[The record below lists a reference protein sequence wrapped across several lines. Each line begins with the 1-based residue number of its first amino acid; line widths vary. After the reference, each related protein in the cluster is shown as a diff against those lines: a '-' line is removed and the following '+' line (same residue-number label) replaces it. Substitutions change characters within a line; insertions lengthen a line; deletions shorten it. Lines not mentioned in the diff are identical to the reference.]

1 MSMAHLYRALRM
13 CAMQR
18 NRGGLA
24 SAADPAC
31 SSRGFVAPNVLRN
44 GVFMKNIIQNNRLIG
59 AGLVLAV
66 VATAA
71 GATFLNGRI
80 GAAQAETV
88 AAAPAAL
95 PVSVSVV
102 TPRETVPWD
111 EFSGRLEAV
120 ERVEVRSR
128 VAGAIQE
135 IHFREGALVKQ
146 GDLLILIDPSLYA
159 AEVAR
164 AEGQVAAAKARL
176 VLTKSDFE
184 RGQQL
189 TDSRTISQR
198 DFDGRV
204 NAYSEAEANLKAAEA
219 TLETAKLNLGY
230 TEVRA
235 PVAGKVGKLEITV
248 GNLIAA
254 GPGTPV
260 LTTLVSVNPIYASF
274 NADEQVVT
282 RALKTLADESTPSE
296 IGRIPVQMG
305 TGTSEGTP
313 YKGRMQLIDNQVD
326 ARSGT
331 VRVRAVF
338 DNADGRLMPGQFARL
353 LMGQPKAEPAL
364 LISERAVGT
373 DQNKKFV
380 MVVDKDSKAEYREV
394 ALGVS
399 IDGMR
404 VVTSGLHPGER
415 IVVKGLQRVRPGAVV
430 APQEVA
436 MDSVSATQAATEV
449 AQR

>member
-1 MSMAHLYRALRM
+1 
-13 CAMQR
+13 
-18 NRGGLA
+18 
-24 SAADPAC
+24 
-31 SSRGFVAPNVLRN
+31 
-44 GVFMKNIIQNNRLIG
+44 MKNIAKNRGLAG
-59 AGLVLAV
+59 AGVALAVLAM
-66 VATAA
+66 A
-71 GATFLNGRI
+71 GGMSFHNDRTGS
-80 GAAQAETV
+80 AQAETAV
-88 AAAPAAL
+88 AAPAAL

-102 TPRETVPWD
+102 VPRETVPWD

-120 ERVEVRSR
+120 ERVEIRSR

-159 AEVAR
+159 ADVAR
-164 AEGQVAAAKARL
+164 AEGQMAAAKARL

-189 TDSRTISQR
+189 SDSRTISQR

-219 TLETAKLNLGY
+219 TLQTARLNLGY

-235 PVAGKVGKLEITV
+235 PVAGRVGKLEITV

-254 GPGTPV
+254 GPGAPV
-260 LTTLVSVNPIYASF
+260 LTTLVSINPIYASF

-430 APQEVA
+430 APQDVA
-436 MDSVSATQAATEV
+436 MDSVSATQTATEV

>member
-1 MSMAHLYRALRM
+1 
-13 CAMQR
+13 
-18 NRGGLA
+18 
-24 SAADPAC
+24 
-31 SSRGFVAPNVLRN
+31 
-44 GVFMKNIIQNNRLIG
+44 MKNVIQNKRLIG
-59 AGLVLAV
+59 TGLMLAV
-66 VATAA
+66 VAAA
-71 GATFLNGRI
+71 GGATFLNGRI
-80 GAAQAETV
+80 GVARAETV
-88 AAAPAAL
+88 AATPAAL

-102 TPRETVPWD
+102 MPRETVPWD

-189 TDSRTISQR
+189 SDSRTISQR

-219 TLETAKLNLGY
+219 TRETAKLNLGY

-235 PVAGKVGKLEITV
+235 PVAGRVGKLEITV

-282 RALKTLADESTPSE
+282 RALRTLADQSAPSE

-305 TGTSEGTP
+305 TGMSDGTP
-313 YKGRMQLIDNQVD
+313 YKGHMQLIDNQVD

-353 LMGQPKAEPAL
+353 LMGQPKAEPTL

-404 VVTSGLHPGER
+404 VVTGGLHAGER
-415 IVVKGLQRVRPGAVV
+415 VVVKGLQRVRPGAVV
-430 APQEVA
+430 APQEIA
-436 MDSVSATQAATEV
+436 MDSVSADQTANKV

>member
-1 MSMAHLYRALRM
+1 
-13 CAMQR
+13 
-18 NRGGLA
+18 
-24 SAADPAC
+24 
-31 SSRGFVAPNVLRN
+31 
-44 GVFMKNIIQNNRLIG
+44 MKNITKINRLV
-59 AGLVLAV
+59 ASGLVLA
-66 VATAA
+66 ALAIAA
-71 GATFLNGRI
+71 GGSFLSGR
-80 GAAQAETV
+80 GGSAQAETTT
-88 AAAPAAL
+88 AAPTAL

-102 TPRETVPWD
+102 APRQTVPWD

-120 ERVEVRSR
+120 ERVEIRSR

-135 IHFREGALVKQ
+135 IHFTEGALVKQ

-159 AEVAR
+159 ADVAR

-176 VLTKSDFE
+176 ILTRSDFE

-204 NAYSEAEANLKAAEA
+204 NAYREAEANLQAAEA
-219 TLETAKLNLGY
+219 TLQTAKLNLGY
-230 TEVRA
+230 TEIRA
-235 PVAGKVGKLEITV
+235 PVSGRVGKLEITV

-282 RALKTLADESTPSE
+282 RALRTLAEESTPSE

-305 TGTSEGTP
+305 TGATDGTP
-313 YKGRMQLIDNQVD
+313 YKGKMQLIDNQVD

-338 DNADGRLMPGQFARL
+338 DNVDGRLMPGQFARL
-353 LMGQPKAEPAL
+353 LMGQPKAEPVL

-399 IDGMR
+399 IEGMR
-404 VVTSGLHPGER
+404 VVTGGLHAGER
-415 IVVKGLQRVRPGAVV
+415 IVVKGLQRVRPGALVAPEVV
-430 APQEVA
+430 AMGLA
-436 MDSVSATQAATEV
+436 SSANQV

>member
-1 MSMAHLYRALRM
+1 MR
-13 CAMQR
+13 
-18 NRGGLA
+18 
-24 SAADPAC
+24 
-31 SSRGFVAPNVLRN
+31 
-44 GVFMKNIIQNNRLIG
+44 NIIKNNRLVASG
-59 AGLVLAV
+59 MVLA
-66 VATAA
+66 ALAIAA
-71 GATFLNGRI
+71 GGSFLSGR
-80 GAAQAETV
+80 GGSAQAETTT
-88 AAAPAAL
+88 AAPTAL

-102 TPRETVPWD
+102 APRQTVPWD

-120 ERVEVRSR
+120 ERVEIRSR

-135 IHFREGALVKQ
+135 IHFTEGALVKQ
-146 GDLLILIDPSLYA
+146 GDLLILIDPSIYA
-159 AEVAR
+159 ADVAR

-176 VLTKSDFE
+176 ILTRSDFE

-204 NAYSEAEANLKAAEA
+204 NAYREAEANLQAAEA
-219 TLETAKLNLGY
+219 TLQTAKLNLGY
-230 TEVRA
+230 TEIRA
-235 PVAGKVGKLEITV
+235 PVSGRVGKLEITV

-282 RALKTLADESTPSE
+282 RALRTLADESKPSE

-305 TGTSEGTP
+305 TGATDGTP
-313 YKGRMQLIDNQVD
+313 YKGKMQLIDNQVD

-353 LMGQPKAEPAL
+353 LMGQPKAEPVL

-380 MVVDKDSKAEYREV
+380 MVVDKDSKAQYREV

-399 IDGMR
+399 IEGMR
-404 VVTSGLHPGER
+404 VVTGGLHAGER
-415 IVVKGLQRVRPGAVV
+415 IVVKGLQRVRPGALVAPEVV
-430 APQEVA
+430 AMGFA
-436 MDSVSATQAATEV
+436 SSATEV

>member
-1 MSMAHLYRALRM
+1 MASSLARNIALG
-13 CAMQR
+13 ASIFVVSVAI
-18 NRGGLA
+18 GG
-24 SAADPAC
+24 
-31 SSRGFVAPNVLRN
+31 
-44 GVFMKNIIQNNRLIG
+44 
-59 AGLVLAV
+59 
-66 VATAA
+66 
-71 GATFLNGRI
+71 
-80 GAAQAETV
+80 GAALWDLAGFAAKAEQAP
-88 AAAPAAL
+88 AAAPAVPA
-95 PVSVSVV
+95 SVAVV
-102 TPRETVPWD
+102 EAKATTPSD

-120 ERVEVRSR
+120 ERVEIRSR

-159 AEVAR
+159 ADVAR

-176 VLTKSDFE
+176 ILTKGDFE

-198 DFDGRV
+198 DFDGRI
-204 NAYSEAEANLKAAEA
+204 NAYREAEANLKAAEA
-219 TLETAKLNLGY
+219 TLQTAKLNLGY

-235 PVAGKVGKLEITV
+235 PVAGRVGKLEITV

-282 RALKTLADESTPSE
+282 RALKTLADESAAAE

-305 TGTSEGTP
+305 TGTSDGTP
-313 YKGRMQLIDNQVD
+313 YKGRLQLIDNQVD

-338 DNADGRLMPGQFARL
+338 DNADGRLIPGQFARL
-353 LMGQPKAEPAL
+353 LMGQPRAEPAL
-364 LISERAVGT
+364 LISERAIGT

-404 VVTSGLHPGER
+404 VVTGGLHAGER

-430 APQEVA
+430 APEVVA
-436 MDSVSATQAATEV
+436 MGFANSATEV

>member
-1 MSMAHLYRALRM
+1 
-13 CAMQR
+13 
-18 NRGGLA
+18 
-24 SAADPAC
+24 
-31 SSRGFVAPNVLRN
+31 
-44 GVFMKNIIQNNRLIG
+44 MKNIIKNKRLVG
-59 AGLVLAV
+59 TGLVLA
-66 VATAA
+66 ALAIA
-71 GATFLNGRI
+71 GGTTFLSGRSES
-80 GAAQAETV
+80 ARAQTT
-88 AAAPAAL
+88 AAPAAL

-102 TPRETVPWD
+102 APRQTVPWD

-120 ERVEVRSR
+120 ERVEIRSR

-135 IHFREGALVKQ
+135 IHFTEGALVKQ

-159 AEVAR
+159 ADVAR

-176 VLTKSDFE
+176 ILTKSDFE

-198 DFDGRV
+198 DFDGRI
-204 NAYSEAEANLKAAEA
+204 NAYREAEANLKAAEA
-219 TLETAKLNLGY
+219 TLQTAQLNLGY

-235 PVAGKVGKLEITV
+235 PVAGRVGKIEITV

-260 LTTLVSVNPIYASF
+260 LTTLVSINPIYASF

-282 RALKTLADESTPSE
+282 RALRTLADQSTPSE

-305 TGTSEGTP
+305 TGTSDGMP
-313 YKGRMQLIDNQVD
+313 YKGQMQLIDNQVD
-326 ARSGT
+326 TRSGT

-353 LMGQPKAEPAL
+353 MMGQPKAEPVL

-394 ALGVS
+394 ALGAS

-404 VVTSGLHPGER
+404 VVNGGLQAGER
-415 IVVKGLQRVRPGAVV
+415 IVVKGLQRVRPGALVAPEVV
-430 APQEVA
+430 AMGFA
-436 MDSVSATQAATEV
+436 SSATEV

>member
-1 MSMAHLYRALRM
+1 
-13 CAMQR
+13 
-18 NRGGLA
+18 
-24 SAADPAC
+24 
-31 SSRGFVAPNVLRN
+31 
-44 GVFMKNIIQNNRLIG
+44 MKNVIKNKRLVG
-59 AGLVLAV
+59 TGLVLATL
-66 VATAA
+66 AIAA
-71 GATFLNGRI
+71 GGAFLSGRS
-80 GAAQAETV
+80 GSAQAEAA

-102 TPRETVPWD
+102 APRQTVPWD

-120 ERVEVRSR
+120 ERVEIRSR

-135 IHFREGALVKQ
+135 IHFTEGALVKQ

-159 AEVAR
+159 ADVAR

-176 VLTKSDFE
+176 ILTQSDFE

-204 NAYSEAEANLKAAEA
+204 NAYREAEANLQAAEA
-219 TLETAKLNLGY
+219 TLQTAKLNLGY
-230 TEVRA
+230 TEIRA
-235 PVAGKVGKLEITV
+235 PVSGRVGKLEITV

-282 RALKTLADESTPSE
+282 RALRTLADESAPSD

-305 TGTSEGTP
+305 TGTTDGTP
-313 YKGRMQLIDNQVD
+313 YKGKMQLIDNQVD

-338 DNADGRLMPGQFARL
+338 DNADGRLIPGQFARL
-353 LMGQPKAEPAL
+353 EMGQPKAEPAL
-364 LISERAVGT
+364 TVNERAVGT
-373 DQNKKFV
+373 DQSKRFV
-380 MVVDKDSKAEYREV
+380 MVVNAESKAEYREV
-394 ALGVS
+394 TLGPVAAN
-399 IDGMR
+399 GLR
-404 VVTSGLHPGER
+404 VVTTGLKPGEQ
-415 IVVKGLQRVRPGAVV
+415 IVVNGLQRVRPGSLL
-430 APQEVA
+430 APKTVR
-436 MDSVSATQAATEV
+436 MDDRPELQAQTEGAV

>member
-1 MSMAHLYRALRM
+1 
-13 CAMQR
+13 
-18 NRGGLA
+18 
-24 SAADPAC
+24 
-31 SSRGFVAPNVLRN
+31 
-44 GVFMKNIIQNNRLIG
+44 MKKIFRHNSL
-59 AGLVLAV
+59 L
-66 VATAA
+66 AA
-71 GATFLNGRI
+71 GALV
-80 GAAQAETV
+80 AVASTV
-88 AAAPAAL
+88 AAALHNSPTGSARAEVAAAQPAAV
-95 PVSVSVV
+95 PVSVAVV
-102 TPRETVPWD
+102 TPRETAPWD

-120 ERVEVRSR
+120 ERVEIRSR

-135 IHFREGALVKQ
+135 IHFREGALVNR

-159 AEVAR
+159 ADVAR
-164 AEGQVAAAKARL
+164 ADGQVAAAKARV

-189 TDSRTISQR
+189 SDSHTISQR
-198 DFDGRV
+198 DVDGRV
-204 NAYSEAEANLKAAEA
+204 NAYREAEANLKTAEA
-219 TLETAKLNLGY
+219 TLQTAQLNLGY

-235 PVAGKVGKLEITV
+235 PVAGRVGKLEITV

-254 GPGTPV
+254 GPGAPV

-282 RALKTLADESTPSE
+282 RALRTLAEQGASSE
-296 IGRIPVQMG
+296 IDRIPVQMG
-305 TGTSEGTP
+305 TGVTDGTP

-331 VRVRAVF
+331 VRVRAIF
-338 DNADGRLMPGQFARL
+338 DNADGRLIPGQFARL
-353 LMGQPKAEPAL
+353 LMGQPKAEQAL

-380 MVVDKDSKAEYREV
+380 MVVNDDNKAEYREV

-399 IDGMR
+399 VDGMR
-404 VVTSGLHPGER
+404 VVTGGLHAGER

-430 APQEVA
+430 APQVVA
-436 MDSVSATQAATEV
+436 MDAVSAVPARTDV

>member
-1 MSMAHLYRALRM
+1 
-13 CAMQR
+13 
-18 NRGGLA
+18 
-24 SAADPAC
+24 
-31 SSRGFVAPNVLRN
+31 
-44 GVFMKNIIQNNRLIG
+44 MKNIIQNKWLIG
-59 AGLVLAV
+59 AGLVLAM

-135 IHFREGALVKQ
+135 IHFREGALVNQ

-235 PVAGKVGKLEITV
+235 PVAGRVGKLEITV

-282 RALKTLADESTPSE
+282 RALRTLADQSTPSE
-296 IGRIPVQMG
+296 IDRIPVQMG
-305 TGTSEGTP
+305 IGMSDGTP
-313 YKGRMQLIDNQVD
+313 YKGHLQLIDNQVD

-353 LMGQPKAEPAL
+353 LMGQPKAEPTL

-404 VVTSGLHPGER
+404 VVTGGLHAGER

-430 APQEVA
+430 APQEIA
-436 MDSVSATQAATEV
+436 MDSVSADQTANKL